1 MPASEAHLARPD
13 AGGADDGVRRDPPLT
28 RVDAADPVPE
38 HVDADRLR
46 AGVHPDAAL
55 PGGRHPAG
63 DDGLRGHVPVERAE
77 RGGEEPRRLEP
88 GHELGGLR
96 DRDLPGRNVE
106 LGLEAERPAEERHV
120 LWASSRNR

>member
-1 MPASEAHLARPD
+1 MRIASAPVCTRTPRSRAAATQPATTASGVTYPSSGQNVAARS
-13 AGGADDGVRRDPPLT
+13 
-28 RVDAADPVPE
+28 
-38 HVDADRLR
+38 
-46 AGVHPDAAL
+46 
-55 PGGRHPAG
+55 
-63 DDGLRGHVPVERAE
+63 
-77 RGGEEPRRLEP
+77 PRRLEP